1 MIVKGVK
8 VLVINLVDF
17 KLVIIVIV
25 KVKKV
30 NLFVIFFNKE
40 LELEVLNSYEK
51 SWYVGINF

>member
-51 SWYVGINF
+51 SWYVGIEF

>member
-40 LELEVLNSYEK
+40 LELEFLNSYEK